1 MITSRIYNDLP
12 VYCDNLGHPRGSYVE
27 DDSGER
33 RSLASLFV
41 HLVVIITIVFI
52 NSDFDFQGNFLI
64 FSTKIWFPNF
74 VTPIRISILLP
85 SIKL

>member
-27 DDSGER
+27 DDSAEC

-41 HLVVIITIVFI
+41 HLVVIFVIIMFIVMVLSIIILII
-52 NSDFDFQGNFLI
+52 NIIIIPPLSFCLG
-64 FSTKIWFPNF
+64 S
-74 VTPIRISILLP
+74 LP
-85 SIKL
+85 SYGSNKYS